1 MRFRW
6 MLAAL
11 LLLFFAGSG
20 QAAMRQPEAAAI
32 DHRGGGEANLILPD
46 LGQVDFRG
54 VNARTLLLAGLG
66 VCGLG
71 LLFGLVSYNR
81 LRKLPV
87 QSVYDPWEVVSA

>member
-32 DHRGGGEANLILPD
+32 AHPGGGEANLILPD
-46 LGQVDFRG
+46 LSQVDFLG
-54 VNARTLLLAGLG
+54 VNARTLLLVAIAAGW
-66 VCGLG
+66 
-71 LLFGLVSYNR
+71 
-81 LRKLPV
+81 LRG
-87 QSVYDPWEVVSA
+87 

>member
-20 QAAMRQPEAAAI
+20 QAAVRQPGTAAVA
-32 DHRGGGEANLILPD
+32 HPGGGEANLVLPD
-46 LGQVDFRG
+46 LSQVDFLG
-54 VNARTLLLAGLG
+54 VNARTLLMAGLG

-71 LLFGLVSYNR
+71 LLFGPR
-81 LRKLPV
+81 
-87 QSVYDPWEVVSA
+87 